1 MWNIELGPDSH
12 ILGRIDMEEEK
23 KKSAEEKAKE
33 AIAKAKKMAEE
44 SHCQQCDAIMCDL
57 KADEEE

>member
-1 MWNIELGPDSH
+1 
-12 ILGRIDMEEEK
+12 MEEDKKK

-33 AIAKAKKMAEE
+33 AIAKAKKMAAE

-57 KADEEE
+57 KSDEEE

>member
-1 MWNIELGPDSH
+1 
-12 ILGRIDMEEEK
+12 MEEDKK

-33 AIAKAKKMAEE
+33 AIAKAKKMAAE

-57 KADEEE
+57 KSDEEE